1 MLCNCPISGIS
12 YKVEHMQG
20 NTSQAHPFYSLAAK
34 KIPAILSL
42 WQQGQLSPIETHLL
56 YTRLLLDSE
65 HVSFS
70 SPLLLTEALSEIEN
84 AQIIPLSKLI
94 YSGVFQ
100 KENIDLPGFSVSNDN
115 QDISELLSI
124 WEIELE
130 SYRISYLISK
140 QQHEIR
146 AMLTR
151 VQRAFASPLLT
162 NRKKIIT
169 QWMLRCCTLPEFQT
183 LHPISIKSVSIKDYW
198 IELLHKAIDGDS
210 MLSYPEKDIVEFKE
224 HLESNLPLN
233 YAQEFSLLEELRAA
247 ISRKQNYFGFSFV
260 DADDKSYAVETIRPK
275 LARADFPNVTA
286 YLNAIK
292 ANRISSPNT
301 NSDSKG
307 N

>member
-1 MLCNCPISGIS
+1 
-12 YKVEHMQG
+12 MQG

-42 WQQGQLSPIETHLL
+42 WQQGELSQQETHLL
-56 YTRLLLDSE
+56 FCRFLLDTE
-65 HVSFS
+65 HVSFTA
-70 SPLLLTEALSEIEN
+70 PLMLTEALSEIEN
-84 AQIIPLSKLI
+84 AQIIPLSKLV

-100 KENIDLPGFSVSNDN
+100 KDNIELPGFAISPDS

-124 WEIELE
+124 WETELE
-130 SYRISYLISK
+130 SYRISYMISK

-151 VQRAFASPLLT
+151 VQRAFASPLLS

-169 QWMLRCCTLPEFQT
+169 NWMLKCVSLPEFQT
-183 LHPISIKSVSIKDYW
+183 VHPISKQSVACRDYW
-198 IELLHKAIDGDS
+198 IELLHKAIEGDH
-210 MLSYPEKDIVEFKE
+210 MLAYPEKDIVEFKE

-247 ISRKQNYFGFSFV
+247 ISRKQNYFGYSFV
-260 DADDKSYAVETIRPK
+260 DADDKSYAVETVRPK
-275 LARADFPNVTA
+275 LSRADFPNVTS

-292 ANRISSPNT
+292 ASRSHIKPQSI
-301 NSDSKG
+301 
-307 N
+307 

>member
-1 MLCNCPISGIS
+1 
-12 YKVEHMQG
+12 MQG

-42 WQQGQLSPIETHLL
+42 WQQGNLSNQETHLL
-56 YTRLLLDSE
+56 YTRFLLDTE
-65 HVSFS
+65 HVSFT
-70 SPLLLTEALSEIEN
+70 SPLVLTDALSEIEN
-84 AQIIPLSKLI
+84 AQIIPLSKLV

-100 KENIDLPGFSVSNDN
+100 KENIELPGFAISSDS

-130 SYRISYLISK
+130 SYRISYMISK

-151 VQRAFASPLLT
+151 VQRAFASPLLH
-162 NRKKIIT
+162 NRKKIIL
-169 QWMLRCCTLPEFQT
+169 QWMNRCCTLPVFQT
-183 LHPISIKSVSIKDYW
+183 IHPISQKMIALKDYW
-198 IELLHKAIDGDS
+198 EEILTKAIEGDH
-210 MLSYPEKDIVEFKE
+210 MLQYPEKDIVEFKE

-247 ISRKQNYFGFSFV
+247 IARKQNYFGFSFV
-260 DADDKSYAVETIRPK
+260 DADDRAHSIENVRPK
-275 LARADFPNVTA
+275 LARADFPNVTE

-292 ANRISSPNT
+292 ASRSHSKSST
-301 NSDSKG
+301 
-307 N
+307 